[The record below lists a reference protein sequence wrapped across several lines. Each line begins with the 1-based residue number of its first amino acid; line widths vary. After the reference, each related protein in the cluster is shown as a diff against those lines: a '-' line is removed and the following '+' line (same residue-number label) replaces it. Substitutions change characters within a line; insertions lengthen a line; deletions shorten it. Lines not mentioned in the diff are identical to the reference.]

1 MILIYIRRIHRY
13 LRHQILKLIQWRRS
27 RRALLARALL
37 RRLRGGAP
45 HGGRVR
51 CSLTPPMRMRMMSR
65 CTVPWCTECH
75 GGRSWAGDETWRLTT
90 SWLQILKM
98 SCQILIYNRGYAC
111 TELRII
117 FLHSVLYGRALVLLE
132 YI

>member
-1 MILIYIRRIHRY
+1 M
-13 LRHQILKLIQWRRS
+13 
-27 RRALLARALL
+27 
-37 RRLRGGAP
+37 
-45 HGGRVR
+45 
-51 CSLTPPMRMRMMSR
+51 LTLPMRMRMMSR

-75 GGRSWAGDETWRLTT
+75 GSRSWGGDETWRLTT

-117 FLHSVLYGRALVLLE
+117 FLLSVLYGIFSFIKNRTGWTTRQPG
-132 YI
+132 

>member
-1 MILIYIRRIHRY
+1 M
-13 LRHQILKLIQWRRS
+13 
-27 RRALLARALL
+27 
-37 RRLRGGAP
+37 
-45 HGGRVR
+45 
-51 CSLTPPMRMRMMSR
+51 LTLPMRMRMMSR

-75 GGRSWAGDETWRLTT
+75 GGRSWGGDETWRLTT

-117 FLHSVLYGRALVLLE
+117 FLHSVLYGTCR
-132 YI
+132 